1 MIREMYYE
9 ESAVPVNARKEEKL
23 NKGFTIA
30 AIVFFVLS
38 AFYFFFA
45 LMNIASLFGDEELQ
59 TIDRVVGSLM
69 TLSFFVVGVLIG
81 VLLLVYRRRYNVSFD
96 YAFVE
101 DELRIS
107 KVFNGKRRKFLR
119 TLKAEQMLKIGSCEK
134 ESFRRTQAGMSKK
147 QILVMTPNEE
157 PAANKEFFYILYSTT
172 MEKVL
177 VIIEA
182 RREILEYLVR
192 AAGRSKYEP
201 N

>member
-45 LMNIASLFGDEELQ
+45 LMNIASLFGDEELE

-81 VLLLVYRRRYNVSFD
+81 VLLLIGYY
-96 YAFVE
+96 
-101 DELRIS
+101 L
-107 KVFNGKRRKFLR
+107 
-119 TLKAEQMLKIGSCEK
+119 LK
-134 ESFRRTQAGMSKK
+134 
-147 QILVMTPNEE
+147 
-157 PAANKEFFYILYSTT
+157 
-172 MEKVL
+172 
-177 VIIEA
+177 
-182 RREILEYLVR
+182 
-192 AAGRSKYEP
+192 
-201 N
+201 